1 VADGVVQAEN
11 PVVEITGFS
20 KTFPGQVALLDF
32 QLALRAGEIHALVG
46 ENGSGKSTLIKC
58 LSGYHTPDDGAG
70 LRVRG
75 VEVTVPYPAKT
86 AADHGLLFVHQD
98 FGIVSSLTVM
108 ENMALGN
115 GFATRR
121 AGQIDWKQQGSRT
134 RAALSRLGRDDI
146 SPAAEASTLSSSS
159 QAAVAIARTLDGA
172 REGASLIVLDEPTAA
187 LPEAEVSALFD
198 VVRRLADTGV
208 AVLFVSHRLKEVFE
222 LCHRVTVLRD
232 AKRVGTYDV
241 ASLTERELVQRIVGR
256 DLAALYP
263 DSVAEARAD
272 VALAVRGLSGK
283 RLRDAAFDAHRG
295 EILGIAGLQG
305 SGRSELMRLLFG
317 AQARSAGTVTVK
329 GQEVHLRS
337 AGEGIRAGIALVP
350 ENRIEHGVLARM
362 TMAENLSL
370 PTVSRYWRG
379 GRLRR
384 GDERARIMEMI
395 REFNVQPPEP
405 DRLMGRFSG
414 GNQQKGILA
423 KWIETDPTVLLLDEP
438 VQGVDVG
445 SKREIYQLIER
456 LVETRG
462 TTVVMTSSD
471 FEDLH
476 AVCHRV
482 LVLREGRIAAELTGA
497 NKTVENM
504 IEHAYLAAE
513 AA

>member
-1 VADGVVQAEN
+1 MEAED

-20 KTFPGQVALLDF
+20 KTFPGQVALSDF
-32 QLALRAGEIHALVG
+32 DLALRPGEIHALVG

-58 LSGYHTPDDGAG
+58 LSGYHTPDEGAG

-75 VEVTVPYPAKT
+75 AEVTVPYRGKK

-98 FGIVSSLTVM
+98 FGIVPSLTVM

-121 AGQIDWKQQGSRT
+121 AGQIDRKSQARRT
-134 RAALSRLGRDDI
+134 RAALTRLGRDDI
-146 SPAAEASTLSSSS
+146 SPMAEASTLPSSS
-159 QAAVAIARTLDGA
+159 QAAVAIARTLEGA

-198 VVRRLADTGV
+198 VVRRLAATGV

-241 ASLTERELVQRIVGR
+241 ANLTERELVQRIVGR

-263 DSVAEARAD
+263 VSLAEARAD
-272 VALAVRGLSGK
+272 VVLAVRDLSGK
-283 RLRDAAFDAHRG
+283 RLRDATFDAHRG

-317 AQARSAGTVTVK
+317 AQARSAGTVTVD
-329 GQEVHLRS
+329 GQELRLRS
-337 AGEGIRAGIALVP
+337 AGDGIRAGMALVP

-370 PTVSRYWRG
+370 PTVGRYWKG

-384 GDERARIMEMI
+384 GDERARVLEMI
-395 REFNVQPPEP
+395 SEFNVQPPEP

-445 SKREIYQLIER
+445 SKSEIYQLIER
-456 LVETRG
+456 LVESRG

-471 FEDLH
+471 FEDLN

-482 LVLREGRIAAELTGA
+482 LVLREGRIAAELTGT
-497 NKTVENM
+497 NKTVEHM
-504 IEHAYLAAE
+504 IEHAYLVAE